1 MFTNRVD
8 LNTLF
13 FGLSHAMDPKSLSK
27 HVEKKE
33 LANEKE
39 VSLNFHLD
47 NIPWCVIAC
56 TPCTIHKL
64 FSNDVKKGKL
74 NIYYK
79 LKWVMLNPHFEIHLV
94 LCSLNVTLHEYLEKV
109 VEEFVIMS

>member
-1 MFTNRVD
+1 MDNRVD

-13 FGLSHAMDPKSLSK
+13 YGLSHAMDLESLSK
-27 HVEKKE
+27 HVEKKK
-33 LANEKE
+33 LASQKE
-39 VSLNFHLD
+39 VSLKFHLD

-74 NIYYK
+74 SIYYK
-79 LKWVMLNPHFEIHLV
+79 LKWVMLNPHLKYI
-94 LCSLNVTLHEYLEKV
+94 LCCVPPMQHYMNILKRLLRNLSL
-109 VEEFVIMS
+109 